1 MSQIHTPIAAQV
13 SASLTPAD
21 STRRVDTIA
30 DRLDGLDYAVEGLAE
45 VLARTEAR
53 LAPVVVPQ
61 DSRGSILDEIATD
74 ESQVARR
81 LLEATG
87 IITRLVARLDELQG
101 SVQL

>member
-13 SASLTPAD
+13 SASLTPTD
-21 STRRVDTIA
+21 PRRVDTIA

-61 DSRGSILDEIATD
+61 DSRGAVLDEIAAD

-87 IITRLVARLDELQG
+87 HLARLTARLDELQG